1 MKNSKRRV
9 IGEFEVLQKGIK
21 SSVAIQ
27 LKVIES
33 GLQGEEIALKS
44 K

>member
-1 MKNSKRRV
+1 MKNSKHWV